1 MFYKTLNTHL
11 LRGTTNIGNDNI
23 NNKNE
28 KIRNLGNFLFTE
40 QQCDECRIKHRQEP
54 KALNIYGA
62 HSMFWSYRISF

>member
-40 QQCDECRIKHRQEP
+40 QQCDECKHLWR
-54 KALNIYGA
+54 
-62 HSMFWSYRISF
+62 S